1 MLASR
6 VDQRNKAQKPF
17 DGGKLYDELELW
29 KDKLLQRR
37 RFTMVADVV
46 LYNGKVVT
54 VDARESVA
62 EAAAVLQVL
71 FLKPHSSRAAC
82 SPAALVFLSCP

>member
-1 MLASR
+1 
-6 VDQRNKAQKPF
+6 
-17 DGGKLYDELELW
+17 
-29 KDKLLQRR
+29 
-37 RFTMVADVV
+37 MVADVV

-54 VDARESVA
+54 VDACESVA

-71 FLKPHSSRAAC
+71 FFKPHSSRAAC